1 MRIIAGDRRG
11 LQFEAVK
18 GNNTRPSTDKVREAL
33 FNALGQYFDGGNSL
47 DLFAGSGALSFE
59 GLSRGIDHA
68 IMVDRDYR
76 AIQTIQANAKKLR
89 LEEYCEILRLDYQ
102 QALKHV
108 SRLGLQFRLVYL
120 DPPYKNE
127 YLPTIIEQLLAL
139 DLLTPDVQLIVEHGP
154 EVTLEETYGSL
165 HCVYDRTYSI
175 STIKIY
181 EFEDD
186 SNDDDGQ

>member
-11 LQFEAVK
+11 LHFEAVK

-33 FNALGQYFDGGNSL
+33 FNALGQYFEGGNSL

-68 IMVDRDYR
+68 IMIDRDYR
-76 AIQTIQANAKKLR
+76 AIQTIQENAKKLR
-89 LEEYCEILRLDYQ
+89 LEEYSEILRLDYQ

-108 SRLGLQFRLVYL
+108 SRLGIQFRIVYL

-127 YLPTIIEQLLAL
+127 YLPLIIEQLITLN
-139 DLLTPDVQLIVEHGP
+139 LLTPDAQLVVEHGP
-154 EVTLEETYGSL
+154 DVSLLETYGAL
-165 HCVYDRTYSI
+165 TCVYDRTYSI

-181 EFEDD
+181 EFEDE
-186 SNDDDGQ
+186 NDDATDK

>member
-11 LQFEAVK
+11 LRFEAVK
-18 GNNTRPSTDKVREAL
+18 GMNTRPSTDKVREAL

-68 IMVDRDYR
+68 IFCDRDFK
-76 AIQTIQANAKKLR
+76 AIQTIKENAKQLR
-89 LEEYCEILRLDYQ
+89 LETYSEIHKIDYQ

-108 SRLGLQFRLVYL
+108 SRKGLQFRLIYL
-120 DPPYKNE
+120 DPPYKND
-127 YLPTIIEQLLAL
+127 YLEKIVEEILTLNLLAE
-139 DLLTPDVQLIVEHGP
+139 DGQIVVEHGP
-154 EVTLEETYGSL
+154 EVDMKQQYGKL
-165 HCVYDRTYSI
+165 VCRYNRTYSI

-181 EFEDD
+181 EFED
-186 SNDDDGQ
+186 